1 MKLREIQTIKRGESS
16 KGAYS
21 EEGLQQENEESKRK
35 EWIKFLEFIISMHD
49 TSKE

>member
-1 MKLREIQTIKRGESS
+1 MKLREVQTKGRCESS
-16 KGAYS
+16 EGAYL
-21 EEGLQQENEESKRK
+21 EEGLQQENEESKSI